1 MDQGGDKM
9 KKYRINTTISIQHR
23 DLLKKLVEKYGTQ
36 QSALE
41 HSLESLENS
50 SHLNKELSEQE
61 EIWLRLYREINGII
75 TILPKEIAKILI
87 ETVDIEEFKQYI
99 QNVKQ
104 VESVLEYNYKKHLNE
119 FSLPELI
126 HGIITNIKIQGSS
139 DFIHCTEKEDHYIIY
154 LTHRL
159 GINHSKLLVIMNRSV
174 FNNYGVEYE
183 ANCSK
188 RSVFFKVY
196 K

>member
-1 MDQGGDKM
+1 M

-119 FSLPELI
+119 F
-126 HGIITNIKIQGSS
+126 IK
-139 DFIHCTEKEDHYIIY
+139 
-154 LTHRL
+154 
-159 GINHSKLLVIMNRSV
+159 
-174 FNNYGVEYE
+174 
-183 ANCSK
+183 
-188 RSVFFKVY
+188 VFFIIIF
-196 K
+196 